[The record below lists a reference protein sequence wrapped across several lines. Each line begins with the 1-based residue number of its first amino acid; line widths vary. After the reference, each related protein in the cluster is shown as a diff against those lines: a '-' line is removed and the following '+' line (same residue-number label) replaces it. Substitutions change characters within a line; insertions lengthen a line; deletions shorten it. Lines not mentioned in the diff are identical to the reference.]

1 MSSGRETIL
10 PVVTML
16 LFGDGGER
24 SDEVLKKRSSPSLD
38 LFIWQGSDGL
48 GGIMFMVFGLAW
60 VVPDL
65 AHLSFFHWLD
75 GRLLDFWACLCAT
88 SIGGLDFW
96 SRRFSFFALS
106 TFRKTRGMTQGISND
121 KAYMSCT
128 YVGIRAN
135 GGCSG
140 GGGGPAKK

>member
-75 GRLLDFWACLCAT
+75 C
-88 SIGGLDFW
+88 
-96 SRRFSFFALS
+96 S
-106 TFRKTRGMTQGISND
+106 TFGLAVLVCDVNRRIGFL
-121 KAYMSCT
+121 
-128 YVGIRAN
+128 VPPLLVF
-135 GGCSG
+135 CSRLSARHG
-140 GGGGPAKK
+140 E

>member
-10 PVVTML
+10 PVVIML

-75 GRLLDFWACLCAT
+75 GRLLDFWACCACVRRQ
-88 SIGGLDFW
+88 SADWIFGPAA
-96 SRRFSFFALS
+96 SRFLLS

-121 KAYMSCT
+121 
-128 YVGIRAN
+128 
-135 GGCSG
+135 
-140 GGGGPAKK
+140 